1 MSSFQ
6 QPKYPTEYEIKILQN
21 QEEILSL
28 LKRII
33 GKPQVPSVES
43 VIHLRETGT
52 NTPDIL
58 TREQSTQ
65 SPISSNDSPRYGE
78 EFKDDPIYAR
88 ANQAKPYSCPAD
100 A

>member
-1 MSSFQ
+1 MSSFEH
-6 QPKYPTEYEIKILQN
+6 PKYPTEYEIKILKN

-65 SPISSNDSPRYGE
+65 SPISSNDSPRNE
-78 EFKDDPIYAR
+78 DENCSIYT
-88 ANQAKPYSCPAD
+88 NGTKNKPYSCPAD